1 MTAIALESLA
11 WVMLLVDRSASME
24 DIQEPTLAGLRTFIR
39 SHRGQLNT
47 RLSVVEFGTTRDGQ
61 LEMTT
66 LFDTAAPR
74 SESRGLERLEY
85 RPRGD
90 TPLLAAVMAAIG
102 RMEKFVRRQDR
113 ALLVIQ
119 TDGIEN
125 ASPKHIT
132 LASVKKRIDDKR
144 RLGNWTFAY
153 LGTDLDHWHVPP
165 TGQDMGIGP
174 FHTLSWSPTPQGV
187 TAAFQTTSDAV
198 SRWRLAPKLSGPERF
213 YPLQLPPPHSDQT
226 EAGS

>member
-1 MTAIALESLA
+1 MSTLALESLA

-24 DIQEPTLAGLRTFIR
+24 TIQEPTLSGLQAFIR
-39 SHRGQLNT
+39 GHRDHLNT
-47 RLSVVEFGTTRDGQ
+47 RLSVVQFGTAARSGE

-74 SESRGLERLEY
+74 TESGRALERLDY

-119 TDGIEN
+119 TDGLEN

-132 LASVKKRIDDKR
+132 LASVRARIEAKR

-153 LGTDLDHWHVPP
+153 LGTDLDNWHVPP

-174 FHTLSWSPTPQGV
+174 FHTLSWSPTPAGV

-198 SRWRLAPKLSGPERF
+198 TRWRTAPSLSGPERF
-213 YPLQLPPPHSDQT
+213 YPLQLPPPG
-226 EAGS
+226 ER

>member
-1 MTAIALESLA
+1 MSTLAVESLA
-11 WVMLLVDRSASME
+11 WVMLLVDRSASMQE
-24 DIQEPTLAGLRTFIR
+24 IQEPTVAGLSAFIR
-39 SHRGQLNT
+39 QHRGQLNT
-47 RLSVVEFGTTRDGQ
+47 RLSVVQFGTKGRGELD
-61 LEMTT
+61 MTT
-66 LFDTAAPR
+66 LFDTEMPR
-74 SESRGLERLEY
+74 TESHGLERLDY

-102 RMEKFVRRQDR
+102 RIEKFVRRQDR

-125 ASPKHIT
+125 ASPKPIT

-174 FHTLSWSPTPQGV
+174 FHSLNWSPTPRGV
-187 TAAFQTTSDAV
+187 QAAFQTTSDAV
-198 SRWRLAPKLSGPERF
+198 SRWRVAPGLSGPERF
-213 YPLQLPPPHSDQT
+213 YPLQLPPPPEEDV
-226 EAGS
+226 